1 MATAGTA
8 FVYSAIFASSF
19 RMSRHKHQRPIRNAT
34 ERILNVVLRTGRL
47 AGLSYRLGGL
57 GRVRVTYQD
66 VELGPER
73 QLAQPLRIGFASDFH
88 AGPTTHPALFDDL
101 LAALHAERPD
111 VLLLGGDFVSFD
123 AGNVAALRTFL
134 EGARAPLG
142 TYAVVGNHDIWN
154 GRVVVEDALRAA
166 GVDVLVNRNVALPAP
181 FGQVSVCGI
190 DDPWTGEPSA
200 DATFAGAGAV
210 RIYLMHSPDGL
221 FRLERQRFDVGF
233 AGHTHGGQIALQDG
247 APLFRPSGPCSREFT
262 YGRYDLPDNGPLI
275 VSRGV
280 GCSGIPLRLNA
291 DPELVICTL
300 R

>member
-1 MATAGTA
+1 
-8 FVYSAIFASSF
+8 
-19 RMSRHKHQRPIRNAT
+19 MSRPKHQRPIRNAA
-34 ERILNVVLRTGRL
+34 ERILNAVLRGGRM
-47 AGLSYRLGGL
+47 AQLSYRLGCL
-57 GRVRVTYQD
+57 GRVGVTYQD

-73 QLAQPLRIGFASDFH
+73 RLPRPLRIGFASDFH

-101 LAALHAERPD
+101 LAAVHAERPD
-111 VLLLGGDFVSFD
+111 VLLLGGDYVAFD
-123 AGNVAALRTFL
+123 AGNVAGLRTFL

-154 GRVVVEDALRAA
+154 GRGVVEDALRAG
-166 GVDVLVNRNVALPAP
+166 GVEVLVNRNMALPAP
-181 FGQVSVCGI
+181 FGEVSVCGI
-190 DDPWTGEPSA
+190 DDPWTGAPSA
-200 DATFAGAGAV
+200 GAAFAGAGAV

-233 AGHTHGGQIALQDG
+233 AGHTHGGQIALPDG
-247 APLFRPSGPCSREFT
+247 APLFRPSGPGSREFT

-291 DPELVICTL
+291 DPELLICTL